1 MELELT
7 KKSSQVAR
15 KKYKANLAHLESTLQ
30 NFDAVNRELEIGLYV
45 SRKLDSELKER
56 KMTLTPDESS
66 MFVNLAMAEVVELF
80 VEVKKN
86 PSSST
91 RHVINAAEVVS
102 NLLDSVKASLG
113 N

>member
-7 KKSSQVAR
+7 RRFSRDAR
-15 KKYKANLAHLESTLQ
+15 RRYKASLAHLEDTLQ
-30 NFDAVNRELEIGLYV
+30 NFDAANRELEIGLYV

-56 KMTLTPDESS
+56 KMTLTQEESS

-80 VEVKKN
+80 VAVKKN

-102 NLLDSVKASLG
+102 NLLDSVKASSE